1 MSAEKGFS
9 LNLRK
14 KFCPGKVIKHLN
26 RMLKERERETKY
38 EIALAYTDIFL
49 NTGKILIERVCEGYT
64 VSYYFIV
71 KKKELQIQGI
81 TSGIMQL
88 WFKCQLCK
96 FLGEN

>member
-38 EIALAYTDIFL
+38 EIALAYTDIF
-49 NTGKILIERVCEGYT
+49 
-64 VSYYFIV
+64 
-71 KKKELQIQGI
+71 
-81 TSGIMQL
+81 
-88 WFKCQLCK
+88 
-96 FLGEN
+96 